1 MLREKN
7 AHSISSLGKT
17 KTSLIILF
25 SKVKFLGRKD
35 KRTIFTT
42 VMSESKQGFYFIC
55 EIYLSNWSRNFRS
68 RLLGSHLHWRQ
79 VGSWDR
85 CQRLDYHI
93 WRRWWLRWKKVGQQQ
108 EQLWNW
114 TVRDYFLNLNLLF
127 KQYDLFF
134 LHILLETS
142 ACKLIVA
149 RLKFFHPE

>member
-35 KRTIFTT
+35 KRTIITT
-42 VMSESKQGFYFIC
+42 VMSESEQGFYFIC

-93 WRRWWLRWKKVGQQQ
+93 WRRWWLWREKVGQQQ

-114 TVRDYFLNLNLLF
+114 TVRDYLLIIIYYLNNTICF
-127 KQYDLFF
+127 FFTYFSKQM
-134 LHILLETS
+134 H
-142 ACKLIVA
+142 AN
-149 RLKFFHPE
+149 